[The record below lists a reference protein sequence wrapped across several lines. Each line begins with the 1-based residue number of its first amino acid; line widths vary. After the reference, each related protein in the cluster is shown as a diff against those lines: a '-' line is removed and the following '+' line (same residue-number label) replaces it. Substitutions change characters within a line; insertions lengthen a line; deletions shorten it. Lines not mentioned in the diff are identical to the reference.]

1 MNKPKRCPWCGDSP
15 LYQAYHDY
23 EWGKP
28 IFDDRALFALLCLEA
43 MQAGLSW
50 ITILKKREHY
60 YQAFDGFDPIKIA
73 AYDDAKVDELMQN
86 AGIIRHRGKIL
97 AIIAN
102 AQAFLKITKNQ
113 SFGDYLWG
121 ITTNNNTPVINH
133 PKRMND
139 IPSST
144 DVSSK
149 LAAQLKKD
157 GFKFLGATTCYAFM
171 QASGM
176 VNDHLVDC
184 DFR

>member
-15 LYQAYHDY
+15 LYQAYHDH

-28 IFDDRALFALLCLEA
+28 IFDDHALFALLCLEA

-60 YQAFDGFDPIKIA
+60 YQAFDDFNPVKIA
-73 AYDDAKVDELMQN
+73 TYDDAKVEELMQN
-86 AGIIRHRGKIL
+86 AGIIRHRAKIL

-113 SFGDYLWG
+113 SFSDYLWG
-121 ITTNNNTPVINH
+121 MTTDNHTPIINY
-133 PKRMND
+133 PKTLND

-144 DVSSK
+144 VISSK

-157 GFKFLGATTCYAFM
+157 EFKFLGATTCYAFM
-171 QASGM
+171 QAAGM
-176 VNDHLVDC
+176 VNDHLLDC